1 MGLKSTIESDMK
13 EAMRAK
19 DKDRL
24 RALRAIKSM
33 ILLEATK
40 EGGSDELSQEDEIKI
55 LSKAAKQ
62 RRDSIEIYQKQ
73 GRNDLAEVEI
83 QELAVIESYLPKQL
97 SEEEL
102 KSKIEGFIAQ
112 LGASSAKDLGKVIG
126 FANKELAG
134 KAEGKT
140 IASIVKSLLN

>member
-1 MGLKSTIESDMK
+1 MSLKSTIESDMK

-33 ILLEATK
+33 IMLEVTK
-40 EGGSDELSQEDEIKI
+40 EGSADELSEEDEIKL

-73 GRNDLAEVEI
+73 ERTDLAEVEI
-83 QELAVIESYLPKQL
+83 QELTVIEAYLPKQL

-102 KSKIEGFIAQ
+102 KTKIEGFIKEV
-112 LGASSAKDLGKVIG
+112 GASSARDMGKVMG
-126 FANKELAG
+126 LANKELAG
-134 KAEGKT
+134 KADGKV